1 MAPETSSTLSSDDHM
16 ILRWN
21 LMSQEQEKVAD
32 LGPDVFPVD
41 LHWVPRDHSS
51 GPAAQ
56 KKGGTMGGEIFVV
69 AAADGR

>member
-1 MAPETSSTLSSDDHM
+1 MT
-16 ILRWN
+16 
-21 LMSQEQEKVAD
+21 QEQEKVTD

-41 LHWVPRDHSS
+41 MHWVPRELTA

-69 AAADGR
+69 AAADGGYAV

>member
-1 MAPETSSTLSSDDHM
+1 
-16 ILRWN
+16 
-21 LMSQEQEKVAD
+21 MSQEQEKVAD

-41 LHWVPRDHSS
+41 MHWVPRDLST

-69 AAADGR
+69 AAADGKSLRAAAAGGGFIVISGQFSR